1 MNVLEQLL
9 RSMHEQYIKLYI
21 EDNQFDSAID
31 TLLDI
36 HVYPGEEEKS
46 VEVYKI
52 MRLLY
57 AFEGGSENIEE
68 QRDARH
74 QVRDTLIKVFK
85 KKKPED
91 YQKYLEETKD
101 ILTLREYLDKNP
113 DKALITKDFLMEVK
127 SGLKRMP
134 NPEDLN

>member
-1 MNVLEQLL
+1 MNILEQLL
-9 RSMHEQYIKLYI
+9 RGMHEQYVKLYV
-21 EDNQFDSAID
+21 EDNQYGAAID
-31 TLLDI
+31 TLLDL
-36 HVYPGEEEKS
+36 HVYPGEEKKA

-52 MRLLY
+52 MKVLY
-57 AFEGGSENIEE
+57 ASEGSENIEE

-74 QVRDTLIKVFK
+74 RVRDTLIKVFK

-91 YQKYLEETKD
+91 YQNYIEETKD

-113 DKALITKDFLMEVK
+113 DKTVITKDFLMEVK